1 MAVDLET
8 IFTPMLAL
16 VIIIVG
22 LGLGA
27 DSQVEDFKRALQNP
41 RAIGVGFLSQYGF
54 MPLLA
59 FIFVRTSPV
68 SEYQKIGIILTGA
81 SPGGTT
87 SNLFTLWARGNVP
100 LSITMSF
107 CSTLAAFFMLPLMI
121 LIYIESLSSAT
132 VDIPWGQI
140 FASLIL
146 IALPTTIGLYI
157 RKKNTTWK
165 PCGRFAWEWMKIA
178 TSVFGMVFVF
188 GALAVALVLH
198 YEKLRDAETIFWV
211 LAFAMEVCARGIG

>member
-1 MAVDLET
+1 MAVDLNT

-27 DSQVEDFKRALQNP
+27 DSKIEDFKHALKNP
-41 RAIGVGFLSQYGF
+41 RAIVVGLLSQYGF

-59 FIFVRTSPV
+59 YIFVRSSPV

-87 SNLFTLWARGNVP
+87 SNLFTLWAHGNVP

-107 CSTLAAFFMLPLMI
+107 FSTLAAFFMLPLMI
-121 LIYIESLSSAT
+121 IMYIETLSSAT
-132 VDIPWGQI
+132 VDIPWSQI

-165 PCGRFAWEWMKIA
+165 LRGRFAWEWLKIA
-178 TSVFGMVFVF
+178 TSVFGVIFVF
-188 GALAVALVLH
+188 GALAVAIIVH
-198 YEKLRDAETIFWV
+198 YEKLRDAEPIFWI
-211 LAFAMEVCARGIG
+211 LAFSMEVSRIKLN